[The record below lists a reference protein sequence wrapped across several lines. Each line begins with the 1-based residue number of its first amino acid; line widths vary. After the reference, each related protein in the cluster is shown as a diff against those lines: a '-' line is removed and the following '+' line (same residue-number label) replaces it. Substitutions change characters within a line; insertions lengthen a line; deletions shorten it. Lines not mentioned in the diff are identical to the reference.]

1 VSPVIKESFPVRV
14 TRNVGAVTF
23 PGDAA
28 GVESARIGIDG
39 GTVSGVGVAVG
50 VLVDVGVC
58 VGVCVGVIVGV
69 VVGV

>member
-1 VSPVIKESFPVRV
+1 MKRSPPVRV
-14 TRNVGAVTF
+14 TRKVGVPTLL
-23 PGDAA
+23 GDDA
-28 GVESARIGIDG
+28 GVESARIGIAG

-69 VVGV
+69 AVAV